1 MVEKNRNR
9 RNKMNS
15 IHTKG
20 RTSLVMT
27 LKRIIKI
34 LSEAEG
40 LGEKEFNE
48 YKDYLIKMVNSSYH
62 MAFEVREEELK

>member
-1 MVEKNRNR
+1 
-9 RNKMNS
+9 
-15 IHTKG
+15 
-20 RTSLVMT
+20 MT